1 MAEFIE
7 VHFRGNKR
15 LINLS
20 WVEEIHDDADGAT
33 VYFAFNNP
41 EAYMQDTMK
50 VDESYDEIRRKIWR

>member
-7 VHFRGNKR
+7 VHVGGDKR

-20 WVEEIHDDADGAT
+20 WVEKIHDDAGGAT

-41 EAYMQDTMK
+41 EAYMQDAMK
-50 VDESYDEIRRKIWR
+50 VDESYAEILRKIWR